1 MRAMILFKWFLTNL
15 RNVEVLKSKIQEKVS
30 KDLEK
35 LKNIED
41 KESYEASVQVQ
52 PVYVLLLSNTII
64 LLSNYRKSM
73 MLLEHYFMQL
83 L

>member
-52 PVYVLLLSNTII
+52 PVYVLLLSNIII